1 MRNFVNTDRDKA
13 ATTGPSLN
21 TRTLSAP
28 WTAPKF
34 PFGLLERFS
43 TRKVKKKKTPTRFYI
58 HIIQNTNIGYF
69 GLKKEPI
76 LNVDLHGD
84 PKYAAALRC
93 VASSVSILCANF
105 ISSDFLTCKV
115 TSARF

>member
-43 TRKVKKKKTPTRFYI
+43 TRKVKKKTPTRFYI
-58 HIIQNTNIGYF
+58 HIIQNTNISYF
-69 GLKKEPI
+69 GLKKNQFLMLTCTEIP
-76 LNVDLHGD
+76 NM
-84 PKYAAALRC
+84 PLRC
-93 VASSVSILCANF
+93 VVSPHLFPFYAQTL
-105 ISSDFLTCKV
+105 FLP
-115 TSARF
+115 TS